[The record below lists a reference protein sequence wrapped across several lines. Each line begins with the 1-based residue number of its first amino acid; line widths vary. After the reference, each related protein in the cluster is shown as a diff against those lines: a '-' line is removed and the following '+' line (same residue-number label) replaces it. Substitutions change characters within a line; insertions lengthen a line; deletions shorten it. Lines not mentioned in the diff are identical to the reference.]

1 MGLQSEYLPATM
13 PSWRRMRHC
22 VQETQKHAQQQ
33 SSHPWQLA
41 SGMPSRLRM
50 AMRTWLQRGRI
61 RLGL

>member
-1 MGLQSEYLPATM
+1 MGLQSEYLPWTR
-13 PSWRRMRHC
+13 PSWRKMRHC
-22 VQETQKHAQQQ
+22 VQGLQKPAQQA